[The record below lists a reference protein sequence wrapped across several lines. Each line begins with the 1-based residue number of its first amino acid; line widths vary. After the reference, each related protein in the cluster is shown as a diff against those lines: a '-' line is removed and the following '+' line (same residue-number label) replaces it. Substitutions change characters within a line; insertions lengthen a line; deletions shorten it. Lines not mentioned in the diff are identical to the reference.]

1 MYIAR
6 AKPIE
11 KMEDETDFY
20 EIIGIIKPED
30 AAIKKED
37 GKCKM
42 EPYDKTPN
50 YLIK

>member
-1 MYIAR
+1 MYIAK
-6 AKPIE
+6 AKPKA

-20 EIIGIIKPED
+20 EIIGVVKPED

-37 GKCKM
+37 SKCKM
-42 EPYDKTPN
+42 ESYANTPA